1 MKRKACAA
9 RRSVEERQAVGFILS
24 MPKMAAPKREL
35 FKAADVCEVVQVQPY
50 VLRSWEAEFPQIGQ
64 VPAGGGPRLYRRSD
78 VELVLRIKQ
87 LVFEEGLTLSG
98 ARRRLEEDG
107 GEQQRRRRARE
118 GSGRRPRARAA
129 EAREIRAAVDPRNAV
144 ERRPEPNCAWSPRRA
159 AEEEAVA
166 KAKLRSRLNS

>member
-1 MKRKACAA
+1 
-9 RRSVEERQAVGFILS
+9 

-98 ARRRLEEDG
+98 ARRRLEEDN
-107 GEQQRRRRARE
+107 GERNGASVLVQEVVGDRVRDQLRQLK
-118 GSGRRPRARAA
+118 SGLQSILAMLSDDG
-129 EAREIRAAVDPRNAV
+129 E
-144 ERRPEPNCAWSPRRA
+144 PELRLVAPTPKKKS
-159 AEEEAVA
+159 VA
-166 KAKLRSRLNS
+166 KSKAKK

>member
-1 MKRKACAA
+1 
-9 RRSVEERQAVGFILS
+9 V
-24 MPKMAAPKREL
+24 AAPKREL

-107 GEQQRRRRARE
+107 GQNNGASVLVEEVVDARVREQLRNLK
-118 GSGRRPRARAA
+118 SGLKSILEMLSKDGEHQA
-129 EAREIRAAVDPRNAV
+129 ELRLVAPSLPKKKVA
-144 ERRPEPNCAWSPRRA
+144 
-159 AEEEAVA
+159 A
-166 KAKLRSRLNS
+166 KAKSKK